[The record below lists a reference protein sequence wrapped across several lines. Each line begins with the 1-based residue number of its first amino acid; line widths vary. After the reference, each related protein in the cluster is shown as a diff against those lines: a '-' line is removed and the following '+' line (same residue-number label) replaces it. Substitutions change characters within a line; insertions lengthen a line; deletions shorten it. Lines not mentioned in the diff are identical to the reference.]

1 MDGAK
6 DAGIECAMC
15 GEMAGDPV
23 YALILLALGLDNLSM
38 NPADIP
44 KVKRVIRS
52 SSLAD
57 AKKLLE
63 EAMAFSSHDE
73 IERYVLNQMQERF
86 PEVFEDAAGAP
97 V

>member
-1 MDGAK
+1 MEGAK

-44 KVKRVIRS
+44 KVKRVLRG
-52 SSLAD
+52 
-57 AKKLLE
+57 
-63 EAMAFSSHDE
+63 
-73 IERYVLNQMQERF
+73 Q
-86 PEVFEDAAGAP
+86 
-97 V
+97 